1 VECFRVEVP
10 FYMGW
15 EWGSGSGEGWLNGR
29 SHGGGGE
36 WRLRS
41 LKLGLKG
48 DNYCGVMEEGR
59 GLQVG
64 RTRHP
69 GHGDVRPATA
79 VAVLR
84 WWEEEE
90 GEGGF

>member
-1 VECFRVEVP
+1 
-10 FYMGW
+10 
-15 EWGSGSGEGWLNGR
+15 L
-29 SHGGGGE
+29 
-36 WRLRS
+36 

-48 DNYCGVMEEGR
+48 DNYCGVMEEGW

-69 GHGDVRPATA
+69 GRGDARPAA
-79 VAVLR
+79 AMAVLR

-90 GEGGF
+90 EGGF